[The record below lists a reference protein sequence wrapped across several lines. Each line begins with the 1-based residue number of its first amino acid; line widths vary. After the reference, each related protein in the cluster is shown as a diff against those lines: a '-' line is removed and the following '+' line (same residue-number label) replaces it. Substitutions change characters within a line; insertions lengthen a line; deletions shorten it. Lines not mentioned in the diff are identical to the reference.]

1 MIPPCGCAARREP
14 GQGRTLFRL
23 QSQCGCALPRPPA
36 VPTIDRLRRSI
47 VQKKQGVG
55 MLLPAP
61 LLFELHFQ
69 PNVRRSGQSGI
80 PCKNA
85 PSAGTS
91 NDEKLLTERPHH
103 FRNQGEFPRSSLL
116 KGILKSFQLARVC
129 PAKSEQ
135 ESVSADAPARTT
147 EAETPPVDPA
157 LRHAENAAVKTQGKI
172 EGARGESFPPLPFC
186 LSCLSLFL
194 PFLSSSVVRERAW

>member
-55 MLLPAP
+55 MLFPAP

-103 FRNQGEFPRSSLL
+103 FRNQGCVSPVVSSQRDLE
-116 KGILKSFQLARVC
+116 ILSAGRVC

-135 ESVSADAPARTT
+135 ESASADAPARTT

-172 EGARGESFPPLPFC
+172 EGARGESFPPLPFLPFC
-186 LSCLSLFL
+186 LFSLSAFSLF
-194 PFLSSSVVRERAW
+194 